1 MQKVLGCFQEWL
13 ENSEEP
19 MENFTSEKEI
29 IMTPSLPSESGDFH
43 TRKTTRNGGSTS
55 EKREIVYIKVIG
67 KRDAPRKC
75 SECHQFLTADL
86 FHLNGTKNA
95 SGHSYLY
102 QACKPCK
109 NRLSKEVQY
118 IAKNAPPRPDKC
130 DCCNLKTDKLTIDH
144 KHGTLI
150 FRGFL
155 CRTCNIGYGNFK
167 DSLKGILRGAIYLEP
182 DIKKIIETLNGIKN
196 ERI

>member
-1 MQKVLGCFQEWL
+1 VQKVLGCFQEWL

-29 IMTPSLPSESGDFH
+29 IMTHYFPLGSTDNFH
-43 TRKTTRNGGSTS
+43 TRKLSHNGIT
-55 EKREIVYIKVIG
+55 KYIKITG
-67 KRDAPRKC
+67 NKDIPRKC
-75 SECHQFLTADL
+75 SECHQFLSPDS